1 MGTVYL
7 KGRDERKTE
16 PNDQITMSLDR
27 FFKQL
32 DVRYGIPRPAS
43 ALHLDSYQ
51 AGLRLLRD
59 TGEGVALAAAGVA
72 SCFIWRQ
79 IGEVLLRVNI
89 DFRPYILLVAICCLL
104 ISLLEA
110 STLAIPYYRITQRV
124 THGSARWADAGTL
137 KESGLAFDNRQA
149 LPPGALRIGR
159 LTRKYDLALPF
170 RQVLCHMAIFGPPG
184 SGKSS
189 SFFMS
194 MARDWARRGS
204 AIFLDPKGELFKYT
218 ARHFRRIYRLDL
230 ADPRLSDRWNF
241 VPACKGDAELA
252 HEIAS
257 IVVGFDFN
265 KNYNGDPFW
274 PQAETALMTSLL
286 LHLPRIAE
294 NPTPAHIAEFI
305 AARGFDQINHEMLS
319 SPEPEARVQWGIFK
333 KADRE
338 KTQGGV
344 YIGLGTK
351 LAPLRSPHAMAVMQS
366 VTDEERERG
375 LREIDLHDLR
385 KPGTGIYVVV
395 PEGDATRYKIALSIL
410 FGLAASVT
418 RKTSDDEGG
427 APVLLAL
434 DEAGNIPL
442 HNLSEALGV
451 GRGRRCGIVLGYQN
465 IGQLYKQHGRDGAQA
480 ILGSIGSMVF
490 LPGLDAET
498 AQYAAKRIG
507 RTTVLQHTVVD
518 ATGNVF
524 DHERLSE
531 TGRDLLDAA
540 ELRQMPEHTQAVAIT
555 GSAPPI
561 KFGFPPCG
569 KTGPLAHPLPRDITQ
584 PPSLNDAESAFEM
597 RQAEVATVESP
608 SAIGASFNGL
618 SSGLRKVI
626 RRYERSNDERLPLF
640 DLDAESSNGRV
651 AEAMIGTAE
660 QMPFDWNVD
669 SSAERESIDSLI
681 DSLLPSPPSPETKM
695 ASGPTPP
702 TPSSGDTDDDVN
714 STLGSLSLRD
724 FGGNAGTQAMSERG
738 IGE

>member
-1 MGTVYL
+1 
-7 KGRDERKTE
+7 
-16 PNDQITMSLDR
+16 MSLDR

-59 TGEGVALAAAGVA
+59 TGEGGALVAAGVA
-72 SCFIWRQ
+72 SAFIWRQ
-79 IGEVLLRVNI
+79 IGEMFLRVDV
-89 DFRPYILLVAICCLL
+89 DFRPYIFLVAIGCLF
-104 ISLLEA
+104 IGFLEA

-124 THGSARWADAGTL
+124 THGSARWADVGTL

-159 LTRKYDLALPF
+159 LTRKFDLALPF
-170 RQVLCHMAIFGPPG
+170 KQVLCHMAIFGPPG

-286 LHLPRIAE
+286 LHLPQIAE
-294 NPTPAHIAEFI
+294 NPTPAHVAEFI
-305 AARGFDQINHEMLS
+305 AARGFDQINHEMLQ
-319 SPEPEARVQWGIFK
+319 SPDPEARVQWGIFK

-366 VTDEERERG
+366 VTEEERERG
-375 LREIDLHDLR
+375 VREIDLYDLR

-410 FGLAASVT
+410 FGLAASIT
-418 RKTSDDEGG
+418 RKTSDDVNG

-480 ILGSIGSMVF
+480 ILGSIGTMVF

-507 RTTVLQHTVVD
+507 RTTVLQHSVVD
-518 ATGNVF
+518 ATGDVY
-524 DHERLSE
+524 DHDRLSE

-540 ELRQMPEHTQAVAIT
+540 ELRQMPEHTQAVAII
-555 GSAPPI
+555 GSAPPV

-569 KTGPLAHPLPRDITQ
+569 KSGPLAHPLPREIAR
-584 PPSLNDAESAFEM
+584 PASLADAEEAFAM
-597 RQAEVATVESP
+597 RRVEGTEAEPQSGV
-608 SAIGASFNGL
+608 GAGDGGL
-618 SSGLRKVI
+618 SSGSREGTGRPARL
-626 RRYERSNDERLPLF
+626 SDARLPLF
-640 DLDAESSNGRV
+640 DQDAVLSGSRDAEETFGP
-651 AEAMIGTAE
+651 AE
-660 QMPFDWNVD
+660 QIPFDWDVD
-669 SSAERESIDSLI
+669 SSGERESIDSLI
-681 DSLLPSPPSPETKM
+681 DSLLPFPSSIETKATASPPPI
-695 ASGPTPP
+695 APDYV
-702 TPSSGDTDDDVN
+702 DTDDDMN
-714 STLGSLSLRD
+714 STLGGISMRD
-724 FGGNAGTQAMSERG
+724 FAGNSETQAMSGREA
-738 IGE
+738 GE

>member
-1 MGTVYL
+1 
-7 KGRDERKTE
+7 
-16 PNDQITMSLDR
+16 MSLDR
-27 FFKQL
+27 FFKQW

-51 AGLRLLRD
+51 AGLRLLRN
-59 TGEGVALAAAGVA
+59 TGEGIVFVAAGGA
-72 SCFIWRQ
+72 SAFIWRQ
-79 IGEVLLRVNI
+79 IGEMLLRVDI
-89 DFRPYILLVAICCLL
+89 DFRPYIFFVAIGCLF
-104 ISLLEA
+104 IGLLEA

-124 THGSARWADAGTL
+124 THGSARWADVGTL

-170 RQVLCHMAIFGPPG
+170 KQVLCHLAIFGPPG

-194 MARDWARRGS
+194 MARDWAKGGS
-204 AIFLDPKGELFKYT
+204 AIFMDPKGELFKYT

-286 LHLPRIAE
+286 LHLPQISE
-294 NPTPAHIAEFI
+294 NPTPAHLAEFI
-305 AARGFDQINHEMLS
+305 ATRGFDQINHEMLQ
-319 SPEPEARVQWGIFK
+319 SPDPEARVQWGIFK

-366 VTDEERERG
+366 VTEEERERG
-375 LREIDLHDLR
+375 VREIDLYHLR

-410 FGLAASVT
+410 FGLAASIT
-418 RKTSDDEGG
+418 RKTSDDENG

-480 ILGSIGSMVF
+480 ILGSIGTMVF

-507 RTTVLQHTVVD
+507 RTTVLQHSVVD
-518 ATGNVF
+518 ATGDVY
-524 DHERLSE
+524 DHDRLSE
-531 TGRDLLDAA
+531 AGRDLLDAA
-540 ELRQMPEHTQAVAIT
+540 ELRQMPEHRQAVAII
-555 GSAPPI
+555 GSAPPV

-569 KTGPLAHPLPRDITQ
+569 KSGPLAHPLPREIACPVSLVDAEEAFAIRKADGVTAE
-584 PPSLNDAESAFEM
+584 PPSGVGAGDNGFSSGSREGTTRPDRLNDA
-597 RQAEVATVESP
+597 
-608 SAIGASFNGL
+608 
-618 SSGLRKVI
+618 
-626 RRYERSNDERLPLF
+626 RLPLF
-640 DLDAESSNGRV
+640 DQDAESSSSCA
-651 AEAMIGTAE
+651 AEETLGPAE
-660 QMPFDWNVD
+660 QIPFDWDVD
-669 SSAERESIDSLI
+669 SSGARESIDSLI
-681 DSLLPSPPSPETKM
+681 DSLLPFPPSTGPKGAASPPHTAPDSV
-695 ASGPTPP
+695 
-702 TPSSGDTDDDVN
+702 DTDDDVN
-714 STLGSLSLRD
+714 STLGGLSVRD
-724 FGGNAGTQAMSERG
+724 FGGASGTRTVSGREAAE
-738 IGE
+738 